1 MDWPLMN
8 LAGTGSFKKKS
19 NIFNRKAPVTGAF
32 NFTFMKCTLLLTLGS
47 GLLFAFV
54 AEAQQHRL
62 NFQQTQGIV
71 PSLSKTLD
79 VISGWSDDNH
89 YIETDAKTRQ
99 SYTVDIRSGE
109 RKPYNPPPK
118 SNVNVMVKDNDVYIQ
133 YGKEEAKRLTNDVA
147 EEKNPT
153 LSPDGKYV
161 AFTRNSDLYAID
173 VANGKEIRYTT
184 DATEVIYN
192 GYSSWVYFEEI
203 LGRPTKYKAF
213 WWSPDSKHLAFMH
226 FDDTR
231 VPMFPINGS
240 TGQHGYTEKTHYPEA
255 GDPNPEVKI
264 GFVPSAGGAIV
275 WADFNEKD
283 DQYFGTPYWSYDG
296 SSMMVQWM
304 NRGQDNL
311 KFYAVK
317 PETGAKKEIYDEKQP
332 TWVDLDYD
340 GRITYLKDKKH
351 YILKSDKTGWAHYY
365 LYTLDGKL
373 VNALSSGKW
382 QVKNLLNVD
391 EKNKVLYFTARKEAS
406 TRTDLYRVNYNGRN
420 LKRLTFGEYSH
431 DVQVS
436 PSGKYFITTYSNV
449 NTPAKRTLLDNN
461 GKVIKE
467 IADSRSADFAD
478 YAIGRTE
485 MITIPTDD
493 GYNLPAVIT
502 YPVDFDEHKSYPVIF
517 SIYGGPN
524 AGTVT
529 NTWKGTAVQWWAN
542 EGIIQIAV
550 DHRASGQ
557 FGKEGVALMHR
568 NLGKWE
574 MKDYITAAKWL
585 KAKAWVNNKK
595 LLITGHSYGGYITT
609 MALTY
614 GADYFDYGYAG
625 APVTSWE
632 LYDSHYV
639 ERFMDTPKENPE
651 GYKNASVLTYADQ
664 YKGLLRIMHGD
675 MDDNVHMQNTI
686 QLINK
691 LEDANKHF
699 ELMVYPGGRHGWST
713 TIKGKHDF
721 TERVRFYYQNLLEKP
736 VPEELLK

>member
-1 MDWPLMN
+1 
-8 LAGTGSFKKKS
+8 
-19 NIFNRKAPVTGAF
+19 
-32 NFTFMKCTLLLTLGS
+32 MKQVLLFICCTWLLLS
-47 GLLFAFV
+47 FSAR
-54 AEAQQHRL
+54 AQQHRL
-62 NFQQTQGIV
+62 TFKQTQGQE
-71 PSLSKTLD
+71 PSISKPLKSVT
-79 VISGWSDDNH
+79 GWIDDDH
-89 YIETDAKTRQ
+89 YIELDSKAGKL
-99 SYTVDIRSGE
+99 YAVDIHSGE
-109 RKPYNPPPK
+109 RASYMPPPQ
-118 SNVNVMVKDNDVYIQ
+118 SDVNVLLRNSDVYIQ
-133 YGKEEAKRLTNDVA
+133 YGKAEPKRLTNDAA
-147 EEKNPT
+147 EEKNPV

-161 AFTRNSDLYAID
+161 AFTRSNDLYA
-173 VANGKEIRYTT
+173 VELASGKEIRYTR
-184 DATEVIYN
+184 DATDVIYN

-213 WWSPDSKHLAFMH
+213 WWAPDSKHLAFMR
-226 FDDTR
+226 FDDTK

-264 GFVPSAGGAIV
+264 GFVPSAGGTVV

-296 SSMMVQWM
+296 SNMMVQWM

-311 KFYAVK
+311 KFYTIK

-332 TWVDLDYD
+332 SWVDLDYD
-340 GRITYLKDKKH
+340 ERITYLQDRKH

-373 VNALSSGKW
+373 LNPITSGKW
-382 QVKNLLNVD
+382 QVTKLLNVD
-391 EKNKVLYFTARKEAS
+391 EKNKLIYFTARKEAS

-420 LKRLTFGEYSH
+420 LRRLTFGEYTH
-431 DVQVS
+431 QVQLS
-436 PSGKYFITTYSNV
+436 PSGKYFITVYSNV
-449 NTPAKRTLLDNN
+449 STPPKQALLDNN
-461 GKVIKE
+461 GKLIKE
-467 IADSRSADFAD
+467 LADSKSADFAS
-478 YAIGRTE
+478 YNIGKTE

-493 GYNLPAVIT
+493 GYHLPAVIT
-502 YPVDFDEHKSYPVIF
+502 YPVDFDEHKTYPVIF

-529 NTWKGTAVQWWAN
+529 NTWKGNAIQWWAN

-585 KAKAWVNNKK
+585 KAKPWVNQKK
-595 LLITGHSYGGYITT
+595 LLITGHSYGGYMTA

-632 LYDSHYV
+632 LYDSAYT

-651 GYKNASVLTYADQ
+651 GYKNASVLTYVNQ

-699 ELMVYPGGRHGWST
+699 ELMVYPGGRHGWT
-713 TIKGKHDF
+713 ATKGKHDF

-736 VPEELLK
+736 VPAELLK

>member
-1 MDWPLMN
+1 MTKPLM
-8 LAGTGSFKKKS
+8 LGLTASLCLSFGVK
-19 NIFNRKAPVTGAF
+19 
-32 NFTFMKCTLLLTLGS
+32 
-47 GLLFAFV
+47 
-54 AEAQQHRL
+54 AQQRRL
-62 NFQQTQGIV
+62 TFPQTQGDQL
-71 PSLSKTLD
+71 SLTKPMTA
-79 VISGWSDDNH
+79 IAGWSDNTH
-89 YIETDAKTRQ
+89 YIETDTKTNLQ
-99 SYTVDIRSGE
+99 YTIDISSGE
-109 RKPYNPPPK
+109 RKAYTPPPK
-118 SNVNVMVKDNDVYIQ
+118 SDVLVTVKDNDVFIQ
-133 YGKEEAKRLTNDVA
+133 YGKAEAKRLTNTAA

-161 AFTRNSDLYAID
+161 AFTRNNDLYA
-173 VANGKEIRYTT
+173 VEVNSGKEIRYTS
-184 DATEVIYN
+184 DATDVIYN
-192 GYSSWVYFEEI
+192 GYSSWIYFEEI

-213 WWSPDSKHLAFMH
+213 WWAPDSKHLAFMR
-226 FDDTR
+226 FDDTK

-240 TGQHGYTEKTHYPEA
+240 TGQHGYTEKTRYPKA

-264 GFVPSAGGAIV
+264 GFVPAAGGATV

-340 GRITYLKDKKH
+340 ERITYLEDKKH

-373 VNALSSGKW
+373 VNPITSGKW
-382 QVKNLLNVD
+382 QVTKLISVD
-391 EKNKVLYFTARKEAS
+391 EKNKVVYFMARKEAS
-406 TRTDLYRVNYNGRN
+406 TRTDLYRANYNGKGF
-420 LKRLTFGEYSH
+420 KRLTFGDYTH
-431 DVQVS
+431 QVQLS
-436 PSGKYFITTYSNV
+436 PSNDKFITTYSNV
-449 NTPAKRTLLDNN
+449 TTPPKQALVDNT
-461 GKVIKE
+461 GKLIKE
-467 IADSRSADFAD
+467 IADSKAGDFAS
-478 YAIGRTE
+478 YNIGKTE

-502 YPVDFDEHKSYPVIF
+502 YPVDFDQTKSYPVIF
-517 SIYGGPN
+517 SMYGGPN

-529 NTWKGTAVQWWAN
+529 NTWKPVANQWWSN
-542 EGIIQIAV
+542 EGIIQISV

-557 FGKEGVALMHR
+557 FGKAGVSLMHR

-585 KAKAWVNNKK
+585 KDKAWVNNTK
-595 LLITGHSYGGYITT
+595 LLITGHSYGGYMTT

-614 GADYFDYGYAG
+614 GAAYFDYGYAG

-632 LYDSHYV
+632 LYDSAYT
-639 ERFMDTPKENPE
+639 ERFMDTPQENPE
-651 GYKNASVLTYADQ
+651 GYKNASVLTYVDQ
-664 YKGLLRIMHGD
+664 YKGLMRIMHGD

-699 ELMVYPGGRHGWST
+699 ELMIYPGGRHSWT
-713 TIKGKHDF
+713 ATKKKHDF
-721 TERVRFYYQNLLEKP
+721 TERVRFYYRNLLEKP

>member
-1 MDWPLMN
+1 MRSSL
-8 LAGTGSFKKKS
+8 LSKLFFYAASVSFTAGFGFISCVSFTAS
-19 NIFNRKAPVTGAF
+19 
-32 NFTFMKCTLLLTLGS
+32 
-47 GLLFAFV
+47 
-54 AEAQQHRL
+54 AQQKRL
-62 NFQQTQGIV
+62 TFQQTQGLA
-71 PSLSKTLD
+71 PSLSKPQS

-89 YIETDAKTRQ
+89 YIETDPKTKQ
-99 SYTVDIRSGE
+99 QYAVDIHSGE
-109 RKPYNPPPK
+109 RSAYTPPPK
-118 SNVNVMVKDNDVYIQ
+118 SDVEVMVKDKDVFIQ
-133 YGKEEAKRLTNDVA
+133 YGKTEPKKLTADTV

-161 AFTRNSDLYAID
+161 AFTRNSDLYAVE
-173 VANGKEIRYTT
+173 VATGKEIRYTT
-184 DATEVIYN
+184 DATDVIYN

-213 WWSPDSKHLAFMH
+213 WWAPDSKHLAFMR
-226 FDDTR
+226 FDDTK
-231 VPMFPINGS
+231 VPMFPIYGA
-240 TGQHGYTEKTHYPEA
+240 TGQHGYTEKTRYPKA
-255 GDPNPEVKI
+255 GDPNPAVKI
-264 GFVPSAGGAIV
+264 GFVPASGGAVV

-311 KFYAVK
+311 KFYSVK
-317 PETGAKKEIYDEKQP
+317 PETGVKKETYDEKQP
-332 TWVDLDYD
+332 AWVDLDYD
-340 GRITYLKDKKH
+340 GRITYLEDKKH

-373 VNALSSGKW
+373 LNPLTSGKW
-382 QVKNLLNVD
+382 QVTNLLFVD
-391 EKNKVLYFTARKEAS
+391 EKNKVVYFTARKEAS
-406 TRTDLYRVNYNGRN
+406 TRTDLYRVNYNGKGF
-420 LKRLTFGEYSH
+420 KRLTFGEYSH
-431 DVQVS
+431 QVKLS
-436 PSGKYFITTYSNV
+436 PTGKYFITTYSNV
-449 NTPAKRTLLDNN
+449 STPSKQTLLDNS

-467 IADSRSADFAD
+467 ISDSKSADFAG
-478 YAIGRTE
+478 YAIGKTE
-485 MITIPTDD
+485 MVTIPTDD

-502 YPVDFDEHKSYPVIF
+502 YPVDFDQTKTYPVIF
-517 SIYGGPN
+517 SMYGGPN

-529 NTWKGTAVQWWAN
+529 NTWKGTSGQWWAN

-574 MKDYITAAKWL
+574 MKDYITAAQWL
-585 KAKAWVNNKK
+585 KAKPWVNKKK
-595 LLITGHSYGGYITT
+595 LLITGHSYGGYMTT

-632 LYDSHYV
+632 LYDSAYT

-651 GYKNASVLTYADQ
+651 GYKNASVLTYVDK
-664 YKGLLRIMHGD
+664 YKGLLRVMHAD

-686 QLINK
+686 QFINK
-691 LEDANKHF
+691 MEDANKHF
-699 ELMVYPGGRHGWST
+699 ELMIYPGGRHGWSAT
-713 TIKGKHDF
+713 SKGKHDF
-721 TERVRFYYQNLLEKP
+721 TERARFYYQNLLGKP
-736 VPEELLK
+736 VPDELLK

>member
-1 MDWPLMN
+1 
-8 LAGTGSFKKKS
+8 
-19 NIFNRKAPVTGAF
+19 
-32 NFTFMKCTLLLTLGS
+32 MKQPLLL
-47 GLLFAFV
+47 GLTAAAILFGLEAN
-54 AEAQQHRL
+54 AQQRL
-62 NFQQTQGIV
+62 SFQQTTGTV
-71 PSLSKTLD
+71 PSLTKPIGA
-79 VISGWSDDNH
+79 ISGWSDDSH
-89 YIETDAKTRQ
+89 YIEMNTATKQ
-99 SYTVDIRSGE
+99 LFTVDINSGE
-109 RKPYNPPPK
+109 RKSYTPPPK
-118 SNVNVMVKDNDVYIQ
+118 SDVEVSVKDSDVFIQ
-133 YGKEEAKRLTNDVA
+133 YGKQQPKRLTNDAA

-161 AFTRNSDLYAID
+161 AFTRNNDLYAVD
-173 VANGKEIRYTT
+173 VATGKEIRYTT
-184 DATEVIYN
+184 DATDVIYN
-192 GYSSWVYFEEI
+192 GYSSWVYFEEL

-213 WWSPDSKHLAFMH
+213 WWAPDSKHLAFMR
-226 FDDTR
+226 FDDTK

-240 TGQHGYTEKTHYPEA
+240 TGQHGYTEKTRYPKA
-255 GDPNPEVKI
+255 GDPNPEVKF
-264 GFVPSAGGAIV
+264 GFVPAAGGKIV

-283 DQYFGTPYWSYDG
+283 DQYFGTPYWSFDG

-317 PETGAKKEIYDEKQP
+317 PETGAKKEIYDEKQKS
-332 TWVDLDYD
+332 WVDLDFD
-340 GRITYLKDKKH
+340 GRITYLEDKKH

-373 VNALSSGKW
+373 VNPLTSGKW
-382 QVKNLLNVD
+382 QVTDLLNID
-391 EKNKVLYFTARKEAS
+391 EKNKVVYFMARKDAS
-406 TRTDLYRVNYNGRN
+406 TQTDLYRVNYNGKG
-420 LKRLTFGEYSH
+420 LKRLTFGAYTH
-431 DVQVS
+431 KVQVS
-436 PSGKYFITTYSNV
+436 PSAKYFITTYSNV
-449 NTPAKRTLLDNN
+449 STPPKQALLDNT
-461 GKVIKE
+461 GKLIKE
-467 IADSRSADFAD
+467 ISDSKSAD
-478 YAIGRTE
+478 YAKFAIGKTE
-485 MITIPTDD
+485 MVTIPTDD

-502 YPVDFDEHKSYPVIF
+502 YPVDFDESKTYPVVF
-517 SIYGGPN
+517 SMYGGPD

-557 FGKEGVALMHR
+557 FGKEGVSLMHR

-585 KAKAWVNNKK
+585 KAKPWVNNKK
-595 LLITGHSYGGYITT
+595 LLITGHSYGGYMTC

-632 LYDSHYV
+632 LYDSIYT
-639 ERFMDTPKENPE
+639 ERFMDTPQENPE
-651 GYKNASVLTYADQ
+651 GYKNASILTYTKK
-664 YKGLLRIMHGD
+664 YKGLLRIMHAD

-691 LEDANKHF
+691 LENENKHF
-699 ELMVYPGGRHGWST
+699 ELMIYPGGRHGWSN

-721 TERVRFYYQNLLEKP
+721 AERARFYYQNLLDKP
-736 VPEELLK
+736 APAEVLQ

>member
-1 MDWPLMN
+1 
-8 LAGTGSFKKKS
+8 
-19 NIFNRKAPVTGAF
+19 
-32 NFTFMKCTLLLTLGS
+32 MKQPLLL
-47 GLLFAFV
+47 GLTAAGLFFSFA
-54 AEAQQHRL
+54 ATAQQQRL
-62 NFQQTQGIV
+62 TFQQTTGTV
-71 PSLSKTLD
+71 PSLTKPMGA
-79 VISGWSDDNH
+79 ISGWSDDSH
-89 YIETDAKTRQ
+89 YIEMNSATKQ
-99 SYTVDIRSGE
+99 LFTVDINSGE
-109 RKPYNPPPK
+109 RKSYTPPPK
-118 SNVNVMVKDNDVYIQ
+118 SDVEVSVKDSDVFIQ
-133 YGKEEAKRLTNDVA
+133 YGKQQPKRLTNDAA

-161 AFTRNSDLYAID
+161 AFTRNNDLYAVD
-173 VANGKEIRYTT
+173 VATGKEIRYTT
-184 DATEVIYN
+184 DATNVIYN
-192 GYSSWVYFEEI
+192 GYSSWVYFEEL

-213 WWSPDSKHLAFMH
+213 WWAPDSKHLAFMR
-226 FDDTR
+226 FDDTK

-240 TGQHGYTEKTHYPEA
+240 TGQHGYTEKTRYPKA
-255 GDPNPEVKI
+255 GDPNPEVKF
-264 GFVPSAGGAIV
+264 GFVPAAGGKIV

-283 DQYFGTPYWSYDG
+283 DQYFGTPYWSFDG

-317 PETGAKKEIYDEKQP
+317 PETGAKKEIYDEKQKS
-332 TWVDLDYD
+332 WVDLDFD
-340 GRITYLKDKKH
+340 GRITYLEDKKH
-351 YILKSDKTGWAHYY
+351 YILKSDRTGWAHYY

-373 VNALSSGKW
+373 VNPLTSGKW
-382 QVKNLLNVD
+382 QVTDLLNID
-391 EKNKVLYFTARKEAS
+391 EKNKVVYFMARKDAS
-406 TRTDLYRVNYNGRN
+406 TQTDLYRVNYNGKG
-420 LKRLTFGEYSH
+420 LKRLTFGAYTH
-431 DVQVS
+431 KVQVS
-436 PSGKYFITTYSNV
+436 PSAKYFITTYSNV
-449 NTPAKRTLLDNN
+449 GTPPKQALVDNT

-467 IADSRSADFAD
+467 ISDSKSADFAKF
-478 YAIGRTE
+478 AIGKTE
-485 MITIPTDD
+485 MVTIPTDD

-502 YPVDFDEHKSYPVIF
+502 YPVDFDESKTYPVVF
-517 SIYGGPN
+517 SMYGGPD

-557 FGKEGVALMHR
+557 FGKEGVSLMHR

-585 KAKAWVNNKK
+585 KAKPWVNNKK
-595 LLITGHSYGGYITT
+595 LLITGHSYGGYMTC

-632 LYDSHYV
+632 LYDSIYT
-639 ERFMDTPKENPE
+639 ERFMDTPQENPE
-651 GYKNASVLTYADQ
+651 GYKNASILTYTKK
-664 YKGLLRIMHGD
+664 YKGLLRIMHAD

-691 LEDANKHF
+691 LENENKHF
-699 ELMVYPGGRHGWST
+699 ELMIYPGGRHGWSN

-721 TERVRFYYQNLLEKP
+721 AERARFYYQNLLDKP
-736 VPEELLK
+736 APAEVLQ

>member
-1 MDWPLMN
+1 MKQPFL
-8 LAGTGSFKKKS
+8 LGLTAAG
-19 NIFNRKAPVTGAF
+19 
-32 NFTFMKCTLLLTLGS
+32 
-47 GLLFAFV
+47 LFFSFV
-54 AEAQQHRL
+54 ATAQQQRL
-62 NFQQTQGIV
+62 TFQQTTGTV
-71 PSLSKTLD
+71 PSLTKPIGA
-79 VISGWSDDNH
+79 ISGWSDDNH
-89 YIETDAKTRQ
+89 YIEMNTATKELF
-99 SYTVDIRSGE
+99 TVDINSGE
-109 RKPYNPPPK
+109 RKFYTPPPK
-118 SNVNVMVKDNDVYIQ
+118 SDVEVSVKDSDVFIQ
-133 YGKEEAKRLTNDVA
+133 YGKQQPKRLTNDAA

-161 AFTRNSDLYAID
+161 AFTRNNDLYAVD
-173 VANGKEIRYTT
+173 VATGKEIRYTT
-184 DATEVIYN
+184 DATDVIYN
-192 GYSSWVYFEEI
+192 GYSSWVYFEEL

-213 WWSPDSKHLAFMH
+213 WWAPDSKHLAFMR
-226 FDDTR
+226 FDDTK

-240 TGQHGYTEKTHYPEA
+240 TGQHGYTEKTRYPKA
-255 GDPNPEVKI
+255 GDPNPEVKF
-264 GFVPSAGGAIV
+264 GFVPAAGGTVV

-283 DQYFGTPYWSYDG
+283 DQYFGTPYWSFDG

-317 PETGAKKEIYDEKQP
+317 PETGAKKEIYDEKQKS
-332 TWVDLDYD
+332 WVDLDFD
-340 GRITYLKDKKH
+340 GRITYLEDKKH

-365 LYTLDGKL
+365 LYTLDGNL
-373 VNALSSGKW
+373 VNPLTSGKW
-382 QVKNLLNVD
+382 QVTELLNID
-391 EKNKVLYFTARKEAS
+391 EKNKVVYFMARKDAS
-406 TRTDLYRVNYNGRN
+406 TQTDLYRVNYNGKG
-420 LKRLTFGEYSH
+420 LKRLTFGAYTH
-431 DVQVS
+431 KVQVS
-436 PSGKYFITTYSNV
+436 PSAKYFITTYSNV
-449 NTPAKRTLLDNN
+449 GTPPKQALVDNT

-467 IADSRSADFAD
+467 ISDSKSADFAKF
-478 YAIGRTE
+478 AIGKTE
-485 MITIPTDD
+485 MVTIPTDD

-502 YPVDFDEHKSYPVIF
+502 YPVDFDESKTYPVVF
-517 SIYGGPN
+517 SMYGGPD

-557 FGKEGVALMHR
+557 FGKEGVSLMHR

-585 KAKAWVNNKK
+585 KAKPWVNNKK
-595 LLITGHSYGGYITT
+595 LLITGHSYGGYMTC

-632 LYDSHYV
+632 LYDSIYT
-639 ERFMDTPKENPE
+639 ERFMDTPQENPE
-651 GYKNASVLTYADQ
+651 GYKNASILTYTKK
-664 YKGLLRIMHGD
+664 YKGLLRIMHAD

-691 LEDANKHF
+691 LENENKHF
-699 ELMVYPGGRHGWST
+699 ELMIYPGGRHGWSN

-721 TERVRFYYQNLLEKP
+721 AERARFYYQNLLDKP
-736 VPEELLK
+736 APAEVLQ